1 MENQIT
7 IINPKEF
14 GLEENKALELTVG
27 LNVILNE
34 RETLKNAFIDVIDL
48 EITAENLPIF
58 KELRTKFLKNRT
70 LGIVNW
76 HKVNKEVSLRIGQFY
91 DAVKNKEISENEYYE
106 NALLEKEKYFE
117 NLEKERLKAVH
128 LIRVEKLIPLGY
140 EIGNIDFSGMDVNMF
155 NAILLGAETS
165 HKNKLEAEKQ
175 AELARLEV
183 IRLENEQKEKQRLEL
198 IELKKQN
205 EIKEKQIELERIESA
220 KLATIEKAKAD
231 AELAEANRLAK
242 IESDK
247 QQAILL
253 EQQKANAKLQSELKA
268 KADAEK
274 LATEKIASELK
285 TKELAD
291 KKALKAPDKVKMKQW
306 IDSFVFPH
314 CLPIESLEANDI
326 AKLIIEK
333 RNGFIKWANEQ
344 INNL

>member
-27 LNVILNE
+27 LNLILNE

-128 LIRVEKLIPLGY
+128 LERVSQLTPFNY
-140 EIGNIDFSGMDVNMF
+140 EIGNIDFSGMDINMF
-155 NAILLGAETS
+155 NAILLGAETA

-183 IRLENEQKEKQRLEL
+183 IRLEDEQKEKQRLEL

-205 EIKEKQIELERIESA
+205 EIKEKELEIQ
-220 KLATIEKAKAD
+220 KAKAD
-231 AELAEANRLAK
+231 AELAEVNRLAK

-253 EQQKANAKLQSELKA
+253 EQQKANAKLQAELKA

-274 LATEKIASELK
+274 LTAEKLASELK
-285 TKELAD
+285 AKELAD
-291 KKALKAPDKVKMKQW
+291 KKALKAPDKDKMAEW
-306 IDSFVFPH
+306 INNLELLSIDLKSKDSKTTATEILTKF
-314 CLPIESLEANDI
+314 A
-326 AKLIIEK
+326 
-333 RNGFIKWANEQ
+333 GFKKWANEQ